1 MLEKKTVAALMSK
14 ELGVELSDDLVVML
28 PDDGCPGHM
37 GMPHWDVYAA
47 RAGEF
52 TMLAYV
58 YDDGSIH
65 IHTI

>member
-1 MLEKKTVAALMSK
+1 MEKKTVAALMSK
-14 ELGVELSDDLVVML
+14 ELGVEVDENLVVML

-37 GMPHWDVYAA
+37 GSTHWNVYAA

-58 YDDGSIH
+58 YADGSIN
-65 IHTI
+65 IRIV

>member
-28 PDDGCPGHM
+28 PDDG
-37 GMPHWDVYAA
+37 WDVYAA

-65 IHTI
+65 IRTV